1 MLAKRDVDFQ
11 ALDLNVLVEDVIKLL
26 SSDLLIHNI
35 GIATDLSPDLPRVKG
50 DRIQLQQV
58 VLNLLLNAI
67 DAISGDPSVNERR
80 IVVRTAAQDR
90 VHISVCD
97 SGHGLPRDIRD
108 LVFQPFFT
116 TKSSGMGM
124 GLTIARS
131 IIEAHGGVIWATDN
145 PVRGTTFH
153 CALSVDPTAGSE

>member
-1 MLAKRDVDFQ
+1 
-11 ALDLNVLVEDVIKLL
+11 
-26 SSDLLIHNI
+26 
-35 GIATDLSPDLPRVKG
+35 
-50 DRIQLQQV
+50 

-67 DAISGDPSVNERR
+67 DAISGDQSVNERR